1 MLIVIFHFYSVAAMK
16 NFFQVIK
23 LIYNIRFRN
32 PRISF
37 TFLLTCKYCQYN
49 TAKANVF
56 HSTHSPSPKKKKKQR
71 NKTWVSSSSISSL
84 NEITGHLRD
93 GASCLFCVSR
103 WGNYLIRM
111 RQWEMEH
118 AHNRQRIS
126 VLPLLPLL
134 ITTANTS
141 WELNVQKTVLSIF

>member
-56 HSTHSPSPKKKKKQR
+56 HSTHSPSPKKKKK
-71 NKTWVSSSSISSL
+71 KTK
-84 NEITGHLRD
+84 EIKPE
-93 GASCLFCVSR
+93 F
-103 WGNYLIRM
+103 
-111 RQWEMEH
+111 
-118 AHNRQRIS
+118 
-126 VLPLLPLL
+126 LLPLFL
-134 ITTANTS
+134 LLMRSLAISEMGRVAYS
-141 WELNVQKTVLSIF
+141 VLVDGEIIS